1 MNPAMSNMQNIVK
14 NANDLIDN
22 NINNI
27 STQEK
32 ELKKAS

>member
-14 NANDLIDN
+14 NAHDLIDN

-32 ELKKAS
+32 EL